1 MKKHVGQGVNGS
13 LKILHEKD
21 EDMRI
26 TKSYT
31 KRKDIKEETI
41 KHDTKHFSMAI
52 ETKMYRDKIYA
63 KLDDKVIRKKILEG
77 KLKREDCDDKD
88 AFEFLPLLKR
98 PEKAGGIEFRPME
111 KDDWTKVVKKA
122 SKRSAS
128 SFFSK
133 RNYAMYKMTLTN
145 ERMTNLLIKF
155 YNMII
160 AVQFFPN
167 RWLKTLV
174 VMIEKGKGPVL
185 GKLRTIQ
192 LIEADLQLL
201 MRIFI
206 NDQNKGS
213 IETDER
219 ISKSN
224 YGSRP
229 GYSIQDA
236 ILEKG

>member
-1 MKKHVGQGVNGS
+1 
-13 LKILHEKD
+13 
-21 EDMRI
+21 
-26 TKSYT
+26 
-31 KRKDIKEETI
+31 
-41 KHDTKHFSMAI
+41 
-52 ETKMYRDKIYA
+52 
-63 KLDDKVIRKKILEG
+63 
-77 KLKREDCDDKD
+77 
-88 AFEFLPLLKR
+88 
-98 PEKAGGIEFRPME
+98 
-111 KDDWTKVVKKA
+111 
-122 SKRSAS
+122 
-128 SFFSK
+128 
-133 RNYAMYKMTLTN
+133 MYKMTLTN

-201 MRIFI
+201 MRIFV
-206 NDQNKGS
+206 NDRNKGS

-219 ISKSN
+219 ISKSDC
-224 YGSRP
+224 GSRP

-236 ILEKG
+236 ILEKRLVFDNILVTGQHSIYAMTDLQAACDR